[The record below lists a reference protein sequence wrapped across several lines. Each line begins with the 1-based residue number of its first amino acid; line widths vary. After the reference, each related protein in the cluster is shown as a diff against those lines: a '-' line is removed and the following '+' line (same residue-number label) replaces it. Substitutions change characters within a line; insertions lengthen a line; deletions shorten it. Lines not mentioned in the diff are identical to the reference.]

1 MEQIMEDQLKK
12 IIIDKFNL
20 REIDKNLLL
29 SDLVS
34 DSLSRIE
41 MLFELEKIA
50 NKKLSEDDIFSIE
63 TVGDLIKKLK

>member
-20 REIDKNLLL
+20 REIDENLLL